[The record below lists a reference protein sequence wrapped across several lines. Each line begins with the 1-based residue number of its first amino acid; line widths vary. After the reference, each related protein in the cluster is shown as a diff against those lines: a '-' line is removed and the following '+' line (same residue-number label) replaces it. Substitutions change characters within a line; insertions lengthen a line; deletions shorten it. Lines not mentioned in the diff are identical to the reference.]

1 MIPKQKKKQTAFEIF
16 RALAVTMVLVEHFS
30 DAAYDLLV
38 VVKEI
43 AFAFGYYGIP
53 LFFIISGFLLTASLF
68 FILNNKHC
76 SFTRATGL
84 FLEKRILR
92 IYPAYLVSLII
103 SDIYLNTS
111 GFAFL
116 VEAPFLRFSSALNR
130 K

>member
-1 MIPKQKKKQTAFEIF
+1 MSCASGDYGACWAFLGCSLRFTCCGE
-16 RALAVTMVLVEHFS
+16 
-30 DAAYDLLV
+30 
-38 VVKEI
+38 KI

-68 FILNNKHC
+68 SILNNKHC

-103 SDIYLNTS
+103 IVD
-111 GFAFL
+111 
-116 VEAPFLRFSSALNR
+116 P
-130 K
+130 